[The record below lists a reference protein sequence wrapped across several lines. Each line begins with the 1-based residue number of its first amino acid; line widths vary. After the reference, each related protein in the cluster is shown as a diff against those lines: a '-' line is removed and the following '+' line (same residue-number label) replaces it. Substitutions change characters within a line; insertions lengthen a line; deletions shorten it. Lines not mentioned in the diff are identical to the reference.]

1 MALFRDM
8 LGSGESLFRN
18 EIALDYSFIPKL
30 VPYRES
36 EQRQVA
42 ACIKPLFQQRSG
54 RNLFICGSPGIGKT
68 VACRHV
74 LNEIEE
80 QTDDI
85 IPVYVNCWQHNS
97 SFKVFLEMCNVIGY
111 KFTQNK
117 RSDEL
122 FMVIKQ
128 MLNKKAAVFV
138 FDEIDKL
145 QDYDF
150 LYMVLEEVYK
160 KAIITITNDRNWL
173 ASLDSRIRSRLMPE
187 SCEFKPY
194 NSEETKGILKQ
205 RMEYAFVPGSWDDD
219 AFAVV
224 AEKAFEMQ
232 DIRRGLFLMRQAALH
247 AEERAS
253 RKVAKEHVLHA
264 LGSLDDF
271 SASGKDSSGL
281 EEEDRL
287 MLDIIRKNSGQKI
300 GDLYRA
306 YQEAGGKAVYRTFQ
320 RRIDRFE
327 KDRYV
332 VLDRVSGG
340 AEGKTTIVSIVGDK
354 KLTEF

>member
-18 EIALDYSFIPKL
+18 ELALDYSFVPKL

-36 EQRQVA
+36 EQRQLA
-42 ACIKPLFQQRSG
+42 SCIKPLFQQRSG
-54 RNLFICGSPGIGKT
+54 RNLFIYGSPGVGKT

-74 LNEIEE
+74 LKELEE

-85 IPVYVNCWQHNS
+85 ITVYVNCWQHNS
-97 SFKVFLEMCNVIGY
+97 SFKVFLEICNVIGY

-122 FMVIKQ
+122 FAVIKQ
-128 MLNKKAAVFV
+128 MLNKKASVFV
-138 FDEIDKL
+138 FDEADKI
-145 QDYDF
+145 QDHDF
-150 LYMVLEEVYK
+150 LYTVLEEIYK
-160 KAIITITNDRNWL
+160 KTIIAITNDRNWL
-173 ASLDSRIRSRLMPE
+173 VSLDSRIRSRLMPE

-205 RMEYAFVPGSWDDD
+205 RMEYAFVPGCWDDD
-219 AFAVV
+219 AFDAV
-224 AEKAFEMQ
+224 AEKASEMQ
-232 DIRRGLFLMRQAALH
+232 DIRRGLFLMRQAALV
-247 AEERAS
+247 AEDRAS
-253 RKVAKEHVLHA
+253 RKVTKEHVLHA
-264 LGSLDDF
+264 LGSFDNF
-271 SASGKDSSGL
+271 SASSKDSS
-281 EEEDRL
+281 EMEEDDRL
-287 MLDIIRKNSGQKI
+287 TLDIIRKNSGQKI

-320 RRIDRFE
+320 RRIDKFE

-332 VLDRVSGG
+332 VLDRVAGG
-340 AEGKTTIVSIVGDK
+340 AEGKTTIVSIIGDK
-354 KLTEF
+354 KLTEY

>member
-18 EIALDYSFIPKL
+18 ELALDYSFIPKL

-36 EQRQVA
+36 EQRQIA
-42 ACIKPLFQQRSG
+42 GCIKPLFQQRSG
-54 RNLFICGSPGIGKT
+54 RNLFIYGIPGVGKT

-74 LNEIEE
+74 LNELEE

-85 IPVYVNCWQHNS
+85 VPVYVNCWQHNS
-97 SFKVFLEMCNVIGY
+97 SFKVFLEICNVIGY

-122 FMVIKQ
+122 FAVIKQ
-128 MLNKKAAVFV
+128 MLNKKASVFV

-145 QDYDF
+145 QEYDF
-150 LYMVLEEVYK
+150 LYMALEEIFRKCVI
-160 KAIITITNDRNWL
+160 AITNDKNWL
-173 ASLDSRIRSRLMPE
+173 AALDSRIRSRLMPE
-187 SCEFKPY
+187 TIEFSPY
-194 NSEETKGILKQ
+194 NSEETKGILRQ
-205 RMEYAFVPGSWDDD
+205 RMDYAFVQGAWDED

-232 DIRRGLFLMRQAALH
+232 DIRRGLFLMRQAALV
-247 AEERAS
+247 AEDRAS
-253 RKVAKEHVLHA
+253 RKVTKEHVLHA
-264 LGSLDDF
+264 LEGFDF
-271 SASGKDSSGL
+271 SLKGSDEL
-281 EEEDRL
+281 EDDDRL
-287 MLDIIRKNSGQKI
+287 MLDIIKKNSGQKI

-332 VLDRVSGG
+332 VLDKVSGG
-340 AEGKTTIVSIVGDK
+340 AEGKTTIVSISNDK